1 MGACEHWHIA
11 PSLSIVVQLLNELFK
26 QGDICLIECLFN
38 GQRHRGVVDVLGS
51 KAEVD
56 EILEG
61 VYIGFTRRAQDV
73 VETLLDEILD
83 SLNIMIR
90 DSLNILNTAG
100 IVLREIQVDVAQL
113 GKEVMG
119 ESGQLRQR
127 QFAQCDEILN
137 LYPYTVAD
145 ECILREKLRE
155 GSGLSTVAAVNRR
168 NGCQG

>member
-1 MGACEHWHIA
+1 M
-11 PSLSIVVQLLNELFK
+11 
-26 QGDICLIECLFN
+26 
-38 GQRHRGVVDVLGS
+38 
-51 KAEVD
+51 D

-73 VETLLDEILD
+73 VETLLDEIFD